1 MIPVFEPNI
10 GEEEAEAV
18 AAAVRRGEISG
29 SFGEEIPAFEREFA
43 SYVGA
48 KHGVAVTSGTA
59 ALQLAVAA
67 AGVGAGDEVLVGAST
82 HVGTALAAYH
92 CGAMPVPVD
101 SEPVTGNLDLELVE
115 SLVTPRTRAIIPVH
129 LFGHPVDMD
138 RLLEIARRHDLV
150 VIEDCAQSHGATVRG
165 RVTGS
170 FGDMGCFSFYANK
183 VVTTG
188 EGGMVVT
195 TDDGLAKRLRKLRD
209 MAPGERR
216 FVHAEAGFNFR
227 MTGYQAA
234 MGRVQLRKI
243 DSIIDQK
250 RRVAHAY
257 DRVLA
262 NVPGIRT
269 PTEAEWA
276 RSIYWMYVIV
286 LEDEFPLERDELMT
300 SLRKAGIDTRTHFC
314 PMNMQPFLRRE
325 PAFRELPCPVA
336 ERLWEGGLYLPSSTT
351 LTEEEIEQIV
361 DQVRAP
367 ALA

>member
-1 MIPVFEPNI
+1 
-10 GEEEAEAV
+10 
-18 AAAVRRGEISG
+18 
-29 SFGEEIPAFEREFA
+29 
-43 SYVGA
+43 
-48 KHGVAVTSGTA
+48 
-59 ALQLAVAA
+59 
-67 AGVGAGDEVLVGAST
+67 
-82 HVGTALAAYH
+82 
-92 CGAMPVPVD
+92 
-101 SEPVTGNLDLELVE
+101 
-115 SLVTPRTRAIIPVH
+115 
-129 LFGHPVDMD
+129 
-138 RLLEIARRHDLV
+138 
-150 VIEDCAQSHGATVRG
+150 VIEDCAESHGATVRG

-195 TDDGLAKRLRKLRD
+195 SEDALAERLRKLRD

-216 FVHAEAGFNFR
+216 FVHAEAGYNFR

-243 DSIIDQK
+243 DSIIARK

-262 NVPGIRT
+262 NVPGINT

-276 RSIYWMYVIV
+276 QSIYWMYVIV
-286 LEDEFPLERDELMT
+286 LDDEFPLKRDALMA
-300 SLRKAGIDTRTHFC
+300 SLREAGIDTRTHFC

-325 PAFRELPCPVA
+325 PGFREVACPVA
-336 ERLWEGGLYLPSSTT
+336 ERLWETGLYLPSSTT
-351 LTEEEIEQIV
+351 LTTEEIERVV

-367 ALA
+367 AVA